1 MTWSDYLPVWPLEIP
16 PALWIALT
24 LVVAVLV
31 GEALVRH
38 LRLPRIVGY
47 VGVGLLLG
55 PGAFG
60 LIPQVPA
67 TEWRLVI
74 DLALGILLFELGSK
88 VNLRW
93 VKTNR
98 WIAAASLLESAA
110 TFFVVF
116 ALLTWMGTPG
126 APAAVAAAILI
137 ATSPA
142 IVVRTITESRAQGQV
157 TDRLLLMTA
166 LNCIYAV
173 ILHKL
178 TVAAMYGAAGTS
190 IIHTILQPLYLISGS
205 ALLAW
210 LFGITFERI
219 HHYLGHHE
227 ETFSFIL
234 FGMIAFATIMAS
246 TLKLS
251 PVLVLLAAGLFTRY
265 HRRRPRTFPPH
276 FGSAG
281 AVLVVLMFIGNGL
294 VANLDGLR
302 ESFLLVWLLI
312 SVRAIAKVSSVLAL
326 AHHSG
331 LTLHQGVALGVALM
345 PMSSVA
351 LLLTLE
357 TSTAFPSFGYGLGL
371 ALMSCIVILEL
382 VGPILVQVSLRRAGE
397 TPETA
402 QK

>member
-1 MTWSDYLPVWPLEIP
+1 MTWSAYLPVWPLEIS
-16 PALWIALT
+16 PALWLALT

-31 GEALVRH
+31 GEVLVRQ

-47 VGVGLLLG
+47 IGIGVLLG
-55 PGAFG
+55 PGGLG
-60 LIPQVPA
+60 LIPQLPA

-93 VKTNR
+93 LKANP
-98 WIAAASLLESAA
+98 WIAGTSLLETVA
-110 TFFVVF
+110 TFVVVF
-116 ALLTWMGTPG
+116 LLLTWFEV
-126 APAAVAAAILI
+126 AAVTAAVVAAIAI

-142 IVVRTITESRAQGQV
+142 IVVRTVTESRAQGQV

-173 ILHKL
+173 IFHKL
-178 TVAAMYGAAGTS
+178 AVAAMHGQTGVS
-190 IIHTILQPLYLISGS
+190 VVHTALQPIYLLGGS

-227 ETFSFIL
+227 ETFSFVL

-251 PVLVLLAAGLFTRY
+251 PILVLLVAGLVTRY
-265 HRRRPRTFPPH
+265 QRKRTRTFPPH

-281 AVLVVLMFIGNGL
+281 AVLVVLMFIANGL
-294 VANLDGLR
+294 AGDLNGLR
-302 ESFLLVWLLI
+302 YSLLLVLLLI
-312 SVRAIAKVSSVLAL
+312 AVRTIAKLLSVLAL
-326 AHHSG
+326 AHYSG
-331 LTLHQGVALGVALM
+331 IGVRQAMALGLALV

-351 LLLTLE
+351 LLLTLD
-357 TSTAFPSFGYGLGL
+357 TAATFPDFGSGLGL
-371 ALMSCIVILEL
+371 VLMSCIVILEL
-382 VGPILVQVSLRRAGE
+382 AGPIVVQKALQIAGE
-397 TPETA
+397 TPDKKT
-402 QK
+402 

>member
-1 MTWSDYLPVWPLEIP
+1 MTWSTYLPVWPFGVS
-16 PALWIALT
+16 PALWLALT

-31 GEALVRH
+31 GEALVRY

-47 VGVGLLLG
+47 IGIGVLLG
-55 PGAFG
+55 PGGLG
-60 LIPQVPA
+60 LIPQLPA
-67 TEWRLVI
+67 AEWRLVV

-93 VKTNR
+93 LKANPWLAGT
-98 WIAAASLLESAA
+98 SLLESVA
-110 TFFVVF
+110 TFVVVF
-116 ALLTWMGTPG
+116 WLLTWFGVAG
-126 APAAVAAAILI
+126 AAAAVVATIAI

-142 IVVRTITESRAQGQV
+142 IVVRTVAESRAQGQV

-173 ILHKL
+173 IFHKL
-178 TVAAMYGAAGTS
+178 AVAVMHGQTGTS
-190 IIHTILQPLYLISGS
+190 FMHAVLAPLYLLGGS

-219 HHYLGHHE
+219 HHHLGQHE
-227 ETFSFIL
+227 ETFSFVL

-251 PVLVLLAAGLFTRY
+251 PILVLLAAGLITRY
-265 HRRRPRTFPPH
+265 QRKRTRTFPPH

-281 AVLVVLMFIGNGL
+281 AVLVILMFIANGL
-294 VANLDGLR
+294 AADLGGLR
-302 ESFLLVWLLI
+302 DSFLLVLLLI
-312 SVRAIAKVSSVLAL
+312 AVRALAKLLSVLAL
-326 AHHSG
+326 ATHSG
-331 LTLHQGVALGVALM
+331 IGLRQATALGIALV

-351 LLLTLE
+351 LLLTLD
-357 TSTAFPSFGYGLGL
+357 TSLDFPDFAYSLGV

-382 VGPILVQVSLRRAGE
+382 AGPILVQVALRRAGE
-397 TPETA
+397 TPEKKT
-402 QK
+402 